1 MCEGNCA
8 CNLAAKV
15 SFGVSVVLVL
25 IGSIVYAIGAIQ
37 AADLAASSIIVDG
50 QRSFTLQAEEGKYLA
65 GFTFFGH
72 RGMAC
77 EMHSQEIESQIPANA
92 GFYESMCG
100 WRRGSL
106 KHNGQEVKAVG
117 HYSPYDNDLNFYSL
131 PIAFVTTSPTWVL
144 DAAIDPSTVSDALA
158 LVGITMIGF
167 LILCAGVIMCFV
179 TCCAM
184 CCNPEARQ
192 PAMVTTIVQPQ
203 QPCSVQ
209 ALQHQPVIVGQP
221 VMGQA
226 VVGQP
231 VPA

>member
-100 WRRGSL
+100 WRRGGL
-106 KHNGQEVKAVG
+106 KHNGQEVKA
-117 HYSPYDNDLNFYSL
+117 DNDLNFYSL

-158 LVGITMIGF
+158 L
-167 LILCAGVIMCFV
+167 
-179 TCCAM
+179 
-184 CCNPEARQ
+184 
-192 PAMVTTIVQPQ
+192 PQ